1 MNINKNNLLVTKV
14 ASKDDSREALKC
26 IRFTKE
32 YTEATDG
39 HRLVRITYP
48 EQIKQDDLPE
58 NIKTGDAQEIKEFII
73 PATSTKDIKFYKGP
87 VDFMDQAFVNVEST
101 NANGSANFISTD
113 LENTSSPEIKKV
125 ESQWPATDKVWP
137 EGTPIFEVAVNAQYL
152 EDLCNIAKSLDK
164 DKRSNHPVIMRFFGP
179 NLGITLEAKDFGV
192 GQTMTALLMPVRMPE

>member
-1 MNINKNNLLVTKV
+1 MNINKNNLLVSKV
-14 ASKDDSREALKC
+14 ASKDDKREGLKS
-26 IRFTKE
+26 IRFTQN

-48 EQIKQDDLPE
+48 EQIKQDQLPT
-58 NIKTGDAQEIKEFII
+58 NIKTEDVQEIKEFII

-87 VDFMDQAFVNVEST
+87 LDFMDQAFVNVGAT

-113 LENTSSPEIKKV
+113 LESTSSPEIKKV
-125 ESQWPATDKVWP
+125 DSQWPDTDKVWP

-164 DKRSNHPVIMRFFGP
+164 NKNSHHTMVMRFFGP
-179 NLGITLEAKDFGV
+179 NLGIILEAKEPGT
-192 GQTMTALLMPVRMPE
+192 GQIMTALLMPVRMPE